1 MTVTSHFSD
10 YSDAIRS
17 IDLSKL
23 TNALTIPRNLDMDRD
38 GQMSIHYIPFDY
50 INPKA
55 KVVLVGITPGF
66 TQLYNALEEA
76 KKQLLSG
83 KDDESV
89 LMAAKKTGAFSGTLR
104 KNLVAMLDHV
114 ELNKWVGIKSCDTL
128 FSNDSDLVQTTS
140 VLRYPVFVEGE
151 NYSGKPIMTK
161 HPLLQRYLKRYFSE
175 EAQTLNDAIFIP
187 LGPVATEAL
196 HYLVKQSLLDGKRV
210 IEGLPHPS
218 GANNERIAYFIGKTP
233 ANALSK
239 KTNPAILDNAKR
251 GFIQKLNSI

>member
-1 MTVTSHFSD
+1 MTVSSHFPD

-23 TNALTIPRNLDMDRD
+23 KNAITIPRNLDMDRD
-38 GQMSIHYIPFDY
+38 GQVSIHYIPFDY

-83 KDDESV
+83 KDDDAV

-114 ELNKWVGIKSCDTL
+114 ELNKWLGIKSCDTL
-128 FSNDSDLVQTTS
+128 FSSDSDLVQTTS
-140 VLRYPVFVEGE
+140 VLRYPVFYEGE
-151 NYSGKPIMTK
+151 RYSGKPNMIK
-161 HPLLQRYLKRYFSE
+161 HPLLQRYLKTYF
-175 EAQTLNDAIFIP
+175 AQEVQILKGAILIP

-196 HYLVKQSLLDGKRV
+196 HYLVEQGLIDAKRV

-218 GANNERIAYFIGKTP
+218 PANNERIAYFIGKTP
-233 ANALSK
+233 AKALSK
-239 KTNPAILDNAKR
+239 KTNPTILDNAKR
-251 GFIQKLNSI
+251 GFIEKLNSL

>member
-1 MTVTSHFSD
+1 MTVSSHFSD

-17 IDLSKL
+17 LDLTKL
-23 TNALTIPRNLDMDRD
+23 TNALTIPRSLDMDRD
-38 GQMSIHYIPFDY
+38 GPVSIHYIPFDY

-55 KVVLVGITPGF
+55 RVVLVGITPGF
-66 TQLYNALEEA
+66 TQFFNAHEEA
-76 KKQLLSG
+76 KKQLMSG
-83 KDDESV
+83 ADNQSV
-89 LMAAKKTGAFSGTLR
+89 LIAAKKTGAFSGTLR
-104 KNLVAMLDHV
+104 KNLSAMLDHV
-114 ELNKWVGIKSCDTL
+114 ELNSWLGIKSCETL
-128 FSNDSDLVQTTS
+128 FSTDSYLVQTTS

-151 NYSGKPIMTK
+151 NYSGKPNMTK
-161 HPLLQRYLKRYFSE
+161 HPLLQRYLKRYFTE
-175 EAQTLNDAIFIP
+175 EAQTLKDAIFIP

-196 HYLVKQSLLDGKRV
+196 HYLVKQGLLDGKRV

-251 GFIQKLNSI
+251 GFIQKLNAI